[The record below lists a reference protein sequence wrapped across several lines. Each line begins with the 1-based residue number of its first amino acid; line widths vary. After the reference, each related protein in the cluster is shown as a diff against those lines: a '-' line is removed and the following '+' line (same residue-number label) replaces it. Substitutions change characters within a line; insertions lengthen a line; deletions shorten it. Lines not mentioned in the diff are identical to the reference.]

1 MRRIRPERASSAA
14 NFEAAPAWGL
24 LDCEHYFQAGDDFNP
39 ILHRA
44 SFLVPPLSRT
54 SILMAPG
61 SGKST
66 LVRLLAGIE
75 APRGG
80 HLVGRRGDAVMLNY
94 AGHLHPAMTGEE
106 NVRNIA
112 SIMGLNPQEVAL
124 QCQAFTELDEQFR
137 RPVISYAA
145 TAKASL
151 AFALNL
157 QLPAKYLLVEDR
169 LTLGDSRMRLKCKKA
184 LSEALQ
190 TKGLIMICSN
200 PNLVRHVCDH
210 HQVLKD
216 GRFHSCSSYAQAV
229 EIYKAT
235 LVDATGMPHQLDK
248 YVLQ

>member
-1 MRRIRPERASSAA
+1 MRRIRPERVRGAVES
-14 NFEAAPAWGL
+14 EAKPAWGL
-24 LDCEHYFQAGDDFNP
+24 LDCEHYFQSADDFIP
-39 ILHRA
+39 ILDRA

-75 APRGG
+75 SPRGG
-80 HLVGRRGDAVMLNY
+80 LLVGRRGDAVMLNY

-112 SIMGLNPQEVAL
+112 TIMGLDPQEVAL
-124 QCQAFTELDEQFR
+124 QCQTFADLDEQFR

-169 LTLGDSRMRLKCKKA
+169 LTLGDSRMRLKCKRA
-184 LSEALQ
+184 LAEALQ

-200 PNLVRHVCDH
+200 PSVVRHVCDH
-210 HQVLKD
+210 HQVFKD
-216 GRFHSCSSYAQAV
+216 GRFHACSTYAQAV
-229 EIYKAT
+229 EIYRTT
-235 LVDATGMPHQLDK
+235 LVDTAVTPNQLDK